1 MNRLKCLSFAAMM
14 GEYGTESRYKP
25 VQAHHGLFSP
35 THKESDM
42 RNKGGKWAGFA
53 GLPGALIPKPKKARK
68 SPIGKTP
75 EAVLQGQAEAYLDLL
90 GVFYIRL
97 PDSLMRVVF
106 SSLSIPIWT
115 KAEVSDCLK
124 GLPDLTILKGGQYLA
139 VELKREGCKM
149 TTAQREV
156 QKAIG
161 TIQIERFEE
170 FKRVVD
176 EWLGKADLAPLK
188 TL

>member
-1 MNRLKCLSFAAMM
+1 MR
-14 GEYGTESRYKP
+14 TKP
-25 VQAHHGLFSP
+25 
-35 THKESDM
+35 
-42 RNKGGKWAGFA
+42 GKWDGFK
-53 GLPGALIPKPKKARK
+53 GLNGALIPKPKKARK

-75 EAVLQGQAEAYLDLL
+75 EAVLQGQAEAYLDIL
-90 GVFYIRL
+90 GLFYIRL

-106 SSLSIPIWT
+106 SSPSIPIWT

-124 GLPDLTILKGGQYLA
+124 GLPDLTILKEGRYLGI
-139 VELKREGCKM
+139 ELKREGGKM
-149 TTAQREV
+149 STAQREV

-161 TIQIERFEE
+161 TIQIERFED

-176 EWLGKADLAPLK
+176 EWLGKADLAAMK